1 MSVEMLSR
9 SCCLFIKTNI
19 HGHGHISTLSLR
31 VGKKCWSALLF
42 GLGQVSVGCRLPAS
56 AGLSEDAF
64 LLPGKCVRRILCVA
78 LRKGVVTLKTPKMKR
93 KKKRHNYHVSPVQLT
108 LILVSILE

>member
-1 MSVEMLSR
+1 M
-9 SCCLFIKTNI
+9 
-19 HGHGHISTLSLR
+19 
-31 VGKKCWSALLF
+31 
-42 GLGQVSVGCRLPAS
+42 SVGCRLPAS

-93 KKKRHNYHVSPVQLT
+93 KKKKAQLSCQPCSVN
-108 LILVSILE
+108 LDFGVNSGISQPM